1 MISVIV
7 PSRGRPREFGRLQE
21 SLEWLASDT
30 KSYFIQLGL
39 DRDDISTCGYTSY
52 SHHVY
57 YNMTQEHV
65 RPSIAAWT
73 NLLAFRSPADYYL
86 ICGDDYVMRTHGW
99 DKTLPA
105 RCIHDIGAAYPDDC
119 YNHKPTAILV
129 PHAFVE
135 VLGYLAWPKLKR
147 WYIDAWIEDVCRRA
161 GMLTYVPEVKFE
173 HMHLFAGKAERD
185 ATYDLACIDGVPSDD
200 VLSDKREYENG
211 YRIREREARKLVAWV
226 QARRGAV
233 A

>member
-7 PSRGRPREFGRLQE
+7 PSRGRPREFWRLWE
-21 SLEWLASDT
+21 SLDITATDPT
-30 KSYFIQLGL
+30 GFGYKIMLG
-39 DRDDISTCGYTSY
+39 RDNDDG
-52 SHHVY
+52 SHYGLFPVGVLPIRP
-57 YNMTQEHV
+57 MPCV